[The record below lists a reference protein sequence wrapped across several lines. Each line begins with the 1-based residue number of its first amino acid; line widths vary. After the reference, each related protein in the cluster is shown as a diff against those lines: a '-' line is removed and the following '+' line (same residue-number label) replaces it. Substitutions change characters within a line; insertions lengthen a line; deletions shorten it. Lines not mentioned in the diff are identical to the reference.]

1 MKTLTEEKKKF
12 INEFLEEPLIA
23 RMATVDGKGQP
34 HVVPVWYG
42 WDGQSIWISSFS
54 NTRKVNEL
62 KSNPK
67 ISVSIDASI
76 NGRTKAVILEGEV
89 ELVSEPGDFLRKQFH
104 WIYERY
110 LGEKG
115 VMEKEPQGWIEDPQ
129 NLLIKLTP
137 KKLFT
142 WNW

>member
-1 MKTLTEEKKKF
+1 MKTVTEEKKKF

-23 RMATVDGKGQP
+23 RMATVDVKGQP

-42 WDGQSIWISSFS
+42 WDGKSIWISSFS

-62 KSNPK
+62 KINPK
-67 ISVSIDASI
+67 ISVSIDASM

-89 ELVSEPGDFLRKQFH
+89 ELVREPGDFLQKQFH

-115 VMEKEPQGWIEDPQ
+115 VMEKGTPGMDP
-129 NLLIKLTP
+129 
-137 KKLFT
+137 
-142 WNW
+142 